1 MKLVFMGTPVLAV
14 KVLEA
19 LVKDGHD
26 IAGVYTSPDRIV
38 GRGRNLQ
45 YSPVKS
51 YSIKERLP
59 VYQPHSI
66 NSWEDYNEL
75 KSISPEA
82 KIGKRDLDVVV
93 INSTLLESPNTA
105 AATARQIS
113 TSNPTHSPLSLKL
126 ENPIRFSAESPFF
139 IIAFL

>member
-59 VYQPHSI
+59 GYQPHSI

-75 KSISPEA
+75 KSISPEVIVVA
-82 KIGKRDLDVVV
+82 AFAQFLSRKILLIPQLGVV
-93 INSTLLESPNTA
+93 NNHPSLLP
-105 AATARQIS
+105 
-113 TSNPTHSPLSLKL
+113 SNRGP
-126 ENPIRFSAESPFF
+126 
-139 IIAFL
+139 